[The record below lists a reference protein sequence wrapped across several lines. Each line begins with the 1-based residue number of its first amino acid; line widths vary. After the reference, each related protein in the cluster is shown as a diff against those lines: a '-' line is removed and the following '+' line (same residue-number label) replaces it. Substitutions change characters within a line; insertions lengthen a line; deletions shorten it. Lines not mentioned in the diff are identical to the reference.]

1 MSMLN
6 VFYRISF
13 GLAVFLV
20 VFRGLLGDEK
30 VHLLVRDRL
39 PFANV
44 GKKPDNAK

>member
-1 MSMLN
+1 MLN
-6 VFYRISF
+6 VFYRISL

-20 VFRGLLGDEK
+20 VFRVYWGMKK